1 MNRMQ
6 RSVRAAQKGFTLIEL
21 MIVVAII
28 GILAA
33 VALPQYQN
41 YTARAQTTEAM
52 NLLAGLKAPVMEI
65 SGSNGLATACSTADA
80 VPAVPPAADG
90 TGGVAAIPAGA
101 LNATNNFTLAGKY
114 VAGIAAAASGE
125 ASCALVATFKEAG
138 VNDKLKGKTITFTY
152 TAANAD
158 WACTSNL
165 DQSVR
170 PKTCSSS

>member
-6 RSVRAAQKGFTLIEL
+6 RSVRAAQKGFTLIEV

-65 SGSNGLATACSTADA
+65 SGSNGLATACSTSDA
-80 VPAVPPAADG
+80 VAAVPPAADG

-101 LNATNNFTLAGKY
+101 LNTANSFTLAGKY
-114 VAGIAAAASGE
+114 VQSIAATATADT
-125 ASCALVATFKEAG
+125 CALVATFKASG
-138 VNDKLKGKTITFTY
+138 VNDKLKNKTITFTY

-170 PKTCSSS
+170 PKTCS

>member
-6 RSVRAAQKGFTLIEL
+6 RSSRALQKGFTLIEL

-52 NLLAGLKAPVMEI
+52 NLLAGLKTPLMEI
-65 SGSNGLATACSTADA
+65 AGSNGLATACSTDA
-80 VPAVPPAADG
+80 AVAEQPGPPIVPG
-90 TGGVAAIPAGA
+90 IPAGA
-101 LNATNNFTLAGKY
+101 LNTENNFTLSGKY
-114 VAGIAAAASGE
+114 VDSISATATADT
-125 ASCALVATFKEAG
+125 SCALVATFKATG
-138 VNDKLKGKTITFTY
+138 VNDKLKSKTITFTY
-152 TAANAD
+152 TADDAN
-158 WACTSNL
+158 WACTSDL

-170 PKTCSSS
+170 PKTCS

>member
-52 NLLAGLKAPVMEI
+52 NLLAGLKTPVMEI
-65 SGSNGLATACSTADA
+65 SGMNGLSTACSTAAADPGNPA
-80 VPAVPPAADG
+80 AVPP
-90 TGGVAAIPAGA
+90 VAPTPAGA
-101 LNATNNFTLAGKY
+101 LNAANNFTLAGKY
-114 VAGIAAAASGE
+114 VSGITATATGDT
-125 ASCALVATFKEAG
+125 SCALVATFKATG
-138 VNDKLKGKTITFTY
+138 VNDKLKSKTITFTY
-152 TAANAD
+152 TAASAD
-158 WACTSNL
+158 WACTSDL

-170 PKTCSSS
+170 PKTCS

>member
-52 NLLAGLKAPVMEI
+52 NLLAGLKTPVMEI
-65 SGSNGLATACSTADA
+65 SGSSGLSTACSTAAA
-80 VPAVPPAADG
+80 VPAVVGPPA
-90 TGGVAAIPAGA
+90 VAAIPAGA
-101 LNATNNFTLAGKY
+101 LNADNNFTLAGKY
-114 VAGIAAAASGE
+114 VSGIT
-125 ASCALVATFKEAG
+125 ATATG
-138 VNDKLKGKTITFTY
+138 VNDKLKSKTITFTY

-170 PKTCSSS
+170 PKTCS